1 VGFETVRSN
10 PPTTGRFSALT
21 AGHLVVKAEREIE
34 PGRLHIDK
42 AMLREG
48 GKTSRA
54 RCANREFR

>member
-1 VGFETVRSN
+1 MRSN